1 MKKTILFL
9 LVLAMVLLT
18 FSGCGP
24 STAEKIE
31 ALSSVWKTTVDDSK
45 DTAESL
51 LEAIDAYPEEVALA
65 DLYSLE
71 SVKVVEFTTD
81 RTYRFAYDVEGTREC
96 VKDFFESYF
105 DALYEGRSTLN
116 AAYET
121 TFDDMTKTD
130 FQQFY
135 ADLYECA
142 SYREMIEKMADN
154 AYDYEDLA
162 EDWETGTYT
171 LKGKKIMCTIT
182 GEVMAEAL
190 GYAIEGNTLTLTYSD
205 GVEVYTKAN

>member
-1 MKKTILFL
+1 MKKTVLFL

-31 ALSSVWKTTVDDSK
+31 ALSSVWKTTVDDTK

-51 LEAIDAYPEEVALA
+51 LDAIDAYPEEVALA

-190 GYAIEGNTLTLTYSD
+190 EYAIEGDTLTLTYSN

>member
-1 MKKTILFL
+1 MKKTVLFL
-9 LVLAMVLLT
+9 LVLAMVMLT

-31 ALSSVWKTTVDDSK
+31 ALSSVWKTTVDDTE

-65 DLYSLE
+65 DLDSLE

-81 RTYRFAYDVEGTREC
+81 KTYRFAYDAEGTREC
-96 VKDFFESYF
+96 VKAFFEGFF

-121 TFDDMTKTD
+121 TFDDMTKAD

-142 SYREMIEKMADN
+142 SYEEMIQKMADN

-162 EDWETGTYT
+162 EPWETGTYT
-171 LKGKKIMCTIT
+171 LKGNKIMCTIT
-182 GEVMAEAL
+182 GEVMPEAL
-190 GYAIEGNTLTLTYSD
+190 EYAIEGDTLTLTYSD